1 MPRHP
6 FVLSSCR
13 ASVHDSSDFDPNHRS
28 RAEIGALLPVSEELC
43 AAGYADPMTT
53 LILTVAG
60 ADRPGL
66 VAAVADA
73 VDAHGGNWENSRLA
87 ELAGTF
93 AGVIEVSVAADRVT
107 ELQAALRALTGLL
120 TVTIHTG
127 SDAAARSAGTSISL
141 SVLGNDRPGI
151 VHEIS
156 GVLNAH
162 ALSITSMTT
171 ETRDAAMAGG
181 RLFESTVTATVPA
194 SADLYALR
202 DDVEKLATEI
212 QVDITLV

>member
-1 MPRHP
+1 
-6 FVLSSCR
+6 
-13 ASVHDSSDFDPNHRS
+13 
-28 RAEIGALLPVSEELC
+28 
-43 AAGYADPMTT
+43 MTT

-60 ADRPGL
+60 VDRPGL

-73 VDAHGGNWENSRLA
+73 VDAHGGNWENSSLA

-93 AGVIEVSVAADRVT
+93 AGVIEISVAADRVG

-127 SDAAARSAGTSISL
+127 SDAAAPAEANSISP
-141 SVLGNDRPGI
+141 SVLGNDRAGI

-156 GVLNAH
+156 GVLAAH

-181 RLFESTVTATVPA
+181 RLFESTVTAKVPA
-194 SADLYALR
+194 SADLDALR
-202 DDVEKLATEI
+202 ADLETLAAEI
-212 QVDITLV
+212 QVDVSLD